1 MLFLI
6 VRLFS
11 SILACFQPNA
21 NINKTFVNSKLS
33 AIYLLKKITWIRLD
47 TFKTMS
53 VAHLSV

>member
-11 SILACFQPNA
+11 SILACFQPNT